1 MTSTEDIL
9 IIGSGP
15 LALSIA
21 LAFSSSHPTS
31 QITVLSNDNAFNDS
45 ERFSTV
51 DLRRLSNEC
60 QSSVTP
66 TLATDARRVLC
77 EDSELRHC
85 LYTRGELSAVV
96 KGDVRSKQIFERK
109 KKALGLDDQKG
120 TSKFL
125 SSPES
130 IRGILTASNAQ
141 TSKSSVLPNSRW
153 QETIFDPSAA
163 IIDMSQLLLILFR
176 RCQGRSNVTFKFGV
190 DIERPIIEDNA
201 FKGLI
206 LNGGY
211 KMTAKTAVLTDDHL
225 LRKLFGFPS
234 QMKVIG
240 YDTTWLKPS
249 DSVLKKYKDIPVL
262 TNFSTGFTIFPPVN
276 GEFKC
281 TLELNGYSDLDVSD
295 ADPCPW
301 SLTPRTEQEVRRN
314 LAEVLPEAADQPLS
328 WSKLGCSLV
337 TDKCSGMVDRLPQ
350 LDGLFVA
357 TLPTT
362 LEPHGVYLG
371 AKVVDMIDQAAMTS
385 SLRNLGLSVSCSVP
399 ENTLALHKPIVILGA
414 GVFGLTT
421 ALHLAQ
427 RGYKNVTV
435 LDREAYDQ
443 TGYTSAAAS
452 ADQNKIIRAS
462 YGAQK
467 LYENLAFEALDRW
480 DEWNRD
486 VRDASDLPDSLFF
499 NDRLWD
505 NCGFVRAGELTGL
518 DPQETATQ
526 ESFPEALKDTQY
538 RLSDASRRED
548 ARINGI
554 ASTKLDP
561 FDRSRRG
568 LGLDGIFDGTG
579 GCVAA
584 DKSCSWVLHLCQ
596 KLGVRT
602 KLGIQYAFRDFVRN
616 GSRIAGVKTGDGGTA
631 FPADLVIVAAGGW
644 TPSIVPEVADLL
656 QTTAGSVVKIQLP
669 PQSERPDIWRKY
681 SSSEFPC
688 WSWRLTGST
697 MQGTEVG
704 GIYGFPRTP
713 DGVIKIGFRGTKWTN
728 MAYSTATGR
737 LISYPETNPAGLPS
751 KAMHN
756 IREFC
761 KENMPDLVGL
771 PLSTRLC
778 WYTDSVDSNFLV
790 DRVPG
795 TEGLMVASGG
805 SGHAFKFL
813 PVLGEHVVDVVEKKD
828 TAYTNLFKWRE
839 PSAGGQKAG
848 FNTPSDKWPA
858 LGRDDMS
865 NSW

>member
-1 MTSTEDIL
+1 MTFNENL
-9 IIGSGP
+9 LVIGSGTF
-15 LALSIA
+15 ALSTA
-21 LAFSSSHPTS
+21 LTFSSRHPATHV
-31 QITVLSNDNAFNDS
+31 IVLSNENALDDS
-45 ERFSTV
+45 ERLSDV
-51 DLRRLSNEC
+51 DLRQLPTDS
-60 QSSVTP
+60 QSLVAP
-66 TLATDARRVLC
+66 TLATEARRILC
-77 EDSELRHC
+77 EDPGLRHC
-85 LYTRGELSAVV
+85 LYTRGEISAIV
-96 KGDVRSKQIFERK
+96 KSEIKGQRVMERK
-109 KKALGLDDQKG
+109 KKAFGLNDLK
-120 TSKFL
+120 SIPKLL

-130 IRGILTASNAQ
+130 IRSILAASNAEAVEGQ
-141 TSKSSVLPNSRW
+141 ELPKSRW
-153 QETIFDPSAA
+153 EEAIFDPSAA
-163 IIDMSQLLLILFR
+163 IVDLSQILLTLYR
-176 RCQGRSNVTFKFGV
+176 RCQGRPNITFKFGV
-190 DIERPIIEDNA
+190 DIERPIIKDNA
-201 FKGLI
+201 FKGLV
-206 LNGGY
+206 LKGGSEL
-211 KMTAKTAVLTDDHL
+211 TAQTAVLTDYYL
-225 LRKLFGFPS
+225 LHKLFGVSS
-234 QMKVIG
+234 QMKVVG
-240 YDTTWLKPS
+240 HDVTWLKPS
-249 DSVLKKYKDIPVL
+249 DSVLRRYKDIPVL
-262 TNFSTGFTIFPPVN
+262 TNLSTGFTIFPPVN

-281 TLELNGYSDLDVSD
+281 TLELNDYGDFNASS
-295 ADPCPW
+295 AESCAW
-301 SLTPRTEQEVRRN
+301 SLTPSTEQEIRRN

-328 WSKLGCSLV
+328 RSKLAWSVV
-337 TDKCSGMVDRLPQ
+337 TEKHSGMVDRLPQ

-357 TLPTT
+357 TLPTA
-362 LEPHGVYLG
+362 LETQGVYLG
-371 AKVVDMIDQAAMTS
+371 AKTVDLIDQTITFK
-385 SLRNLGLSVSCSVP
+385 LFQNWGLSARLSVP
-399 ENTLALHKPIVILGA
+399 EDTLAFYKPIIIVGA

-435 LDREAYDQ
+435 LDGEAYDQ

-467 LYENLAFEALDRW
+467 LYEDLAFKSLDLW
-480 DEWNRD
+480 DEWNHD
-486 VRDASDLPDSLFF
+486 VRNASDLPDPLFF

-505 NCGFVRAGELTGL
+505 NCGFIRAGELTGL

-538 RLSDASRRED
+538 RLSDESRRED
-548 ARINGI
+548 ARMRGI
-554 ASTKLDP
+554 PSTKLDP
-561 FDRSRRG
+561 FERSQRG

-579 GCVAA
+579 GYVSA

-602 KLGIQYAFRDFVRN
+602 KLGNQYAFREFIRK
-616 GSRIAGVKTGDGGTA
+616 GSRIIGVKTGDDGTPI
-631 FPADLVIVAAGGW
+631 PADLVIIAAGGW
-644 TPSIVPEVADLL
+644 TPSIVPEVAELL
-656 QTTAGSVVKIQLP
+656 QTTAGSVVKVQLP
-669 PQSERPDIWRKY
+669 PQDQRPDLWKKY

-704 GIYGFPRTP
+704 GIYGFPRTR
-713 DGVIKIGFRGTKWTN
+713 DGLIKIGFRGTKWTN
-728 MAYSTATGR
+728 LAYSNAEGR
-737 LISYPETNPAGLPS
+737 LVSYPETSSAGLPS
-751 KAMHN
+751 KAMDN

-839 PSAGGQKAG
+839 PSAGGQKAR

-858 LGRDDMS
+858 LMRDDIS
-865 NSW
+865 SSW